1 MTTTEPSSPDNR
13 HHHHP
18 AYTSPYIHKTLLY
31 SPYSTNGHYT
41 PRDGKACSEA
51 GSLASGLSP
60 VGCMNGQAIRPP
72 PPRLRPLVYVNRLL
86 GASFNQDI
94 SIVLRSAI
102 GLPAIHTF
110 DTVAQQAGASVEPM
124 DIEVDGPVAFPT
136 PEDITISGAGWTC
149 GNGCEC
155 HRCALHGN
163 LPTPGA
169 SSTDDHHAHDG
180 ASGPDCSSRFDCHN
194 HVSIPSGMKSVEQ
207 LIKVTIA
214 NVPPRTLACSLV
226 QPLPPEG

>member
-1 MTTTEPSSPDNR
+1 MTDSLIKMFKAKATTTNRSEGGTNNPVPSTPIQHCIMQPFSTLVRANRAMTTTEPSSPDNR

-31 SPYSTNGHYT
+31 SPYSTNGHHS

-94 SIVLRSAI
+94 
-102 GLPAIHTF
+102 
-110 DTVAQQAGASVEPM
+110 
-124 DIEVDGPVAFPT
+124 
-136 PEDITISGAGWTC
+136 
-149 GNGCEC
+149 N
-155 HRCALHGN
+155 
-163 LPTPGA
+163 
-169 SSTDDHHAHDG
+169 
-180 ASGPDCSSRFDCHN
+180 CS
-194 HVSIPSGMKSVEQ
+194 PLGYW
-207 LIKVTIA
+207 
-214 NVPPRTLACSLV
+214 PPWYSHL
-226 QPLPPEG
+226 